1 MPKEFSNINEYEP
14 GENIIDGFLNE
25 IISKYN
31 RSFLLTIELPV
42 EDYSNGNIAP
52 INYLTKMGYSGVYIC
67 FQRPKKN
74 ILKILEEN
82 SIDTDKIEI
91 IDCTSFNKEY
101 NAIEGKY
108 QNELDLDKIL
118 NLTISILDNTKTTHK
133 FLCIDSLNTLS
144 LLKSENEV
152 SKFSKNLVDYIKNNI
167 SNNIIAVFNFASDLS
182 EKTIIKEITNYSD
195 EVINIKN
202 SDELHPWEVI

>member
-74 ILKILEEN
+74 ILNILKKN
-82 SIDTDKIEI
+82 RIDTDKIEI

-152 SKFSKNLVDYIKNNI
+152 SKFSKNLADYVKNNI

-182 EKTIIKEITNYSD
+182 ENKIIKDITNYSD